1 MRLIPRRDIA
11 EILFS
16 GKFGLEEE
24 SLRLTGYGELAHSDH
39 PFDDPKHLSKDFC
52 ESQLEIITDPHDSI
66 DALYDDILS
75 IRHKANSVLALK
87 GEYLNDSSNP
97 PAGIDPEEARI
108 AVFGGE
114 DAVKTSYR
122 EYLCNKYG
130 KAKML
135 LSGIHF
141 NMSFDERVFNIDG
154 LKDSDRNSI
163 YLDIAAKSLKYSW
176 LLTYL
181 TAASPRNDKASVRC
195 SDEGYWNDF
204 TPVLDYSSLD
214 KYVDSIEKYQNE
226 GLIYNPWELY
236 IPVRL
241 KPRGN
246 NTLDNLRKG
255 VSHIEL
261 RMFDLNPFDEA
272 GIKKEDL
279 KFAKLL
285 LIYFLLTD
293 PVNAD
298 RSMQESA
305 VKNMKQAALFDDTLV
320 FVEDG
325 NIRIPIREAALM
337 ELAMMEYIFDG
348 MMCIDIKKTIEY
360 QKQKLLV
367 NKGRYAVRA
376 LASKEAV
383 LSCANYSDYALI
395 TG

>member
-1 MRLIPRRDIA
+1 MRIIPRRDIA
-11 EILFS
+11 DKLFS

-24 SLRLTGYGELAHSDH
+24 SLRLTKNDDLAKSDH
-39 PFDDPKHLSKDFC
+39 PFDDPLHLSKDFC
-52 ESQLEIITDPHDSI
+52 ESQLEIITDPHSSI
-66 DALYDDILS
+66 DALYDDIKSLRRKAKSILS
-75 IRHKANSVLALK
+75 AN
-87 GEYLNDSSNP
+87 GEHLNSSSNP
-97 PAGIDPEEARI
+97 PVHIDPEEARI
-108 AVFGGE
+108 AVFEGDDE
-114 DAVKTSYR
+114 IKTKYR
-122 EYLCNKYG
+122 EYLCKKYG
-130 KAKML
+130 KQKML

-141 NMSFDERVFNIDG
+141 NLSFDESVFDLDG
-154 LKDSDRNSI
+154 LKGKDRDSI

-195 SDEGYWNDF
+195 SDDGYWNDF
-204 TPVLDYSSLD
+204 TPILDYSSLD
-214 KYVDSIEKYQNE
+214 KYVDSISNYQDR

-241 KPRGN
+241 KPRGK

-261 RMFDLNPFDEA
+261 RMFDLNPADEA
-272 GIKKEDL
+272 CIVKEDL
-279 KFAKLL
+279 KFARLL
-285 LIYFLLTD
+285 LVYFLLTD

-298 RSMQESA
+298 QKMQESA
-305 VKNMKQAALFDDTLV
+305 VRNMKQAALLDDTFV
-320 FVEDG
+320 FIEDG
-325 NIRIPIREAALM
+325 NIRIPVREAALM

-360 QKQKLLV
+360 QKQKLLK
-367 NKGRYAVRA
+367 NNGRYAVRA